1 MQYLSKSHILNL
13 TTNTLNNTQ
22 PSSLCAFMMI
32 RKTHTVYSGKL
43 SLVQNF
49 AEMRPDFRRNF
60 SQFYFRT
67 LLYKSWWPRPTCEP
81 KKNDNERP
89 REKASLCNNG
99 LVFLCVKAFAIT
111 KVSRP
116 LPRAKKTGERIQ
128 HCWSQPFDNFG
139 ASLTGSLEFSSRL
152 LFLYSDHLEGR

>member
-89 REKASLCNNG
+89 REGASLCNNG

-116 LPRAKKTGERIQ
+116 LPRAKKL
-128 HCWSQPFDNFG
+128 
-139 ASLTGSLEFSSRL
+139 AKEFSTADLNRSTTLERL
-152 LFLYSDHLEGR
+152 LQVRSLNLVAGFYFFTATI